1 MATGGGVSQALSAG
15 THRLFFALWPDAQV
29 RADLAQAAQRMRRV
43 VEGRRSRDDSL
54 HLTLAFLGDVDAA
67 CLPHL
72 LAPPRDVFTTA
83 FLLTLNK
90 WGCWSHNGVA
100 WAAPSHT
107 PDSLRELV
115 ENLEVWLRSA
125 GFELEYRGFTP
136 HVTLVRKAQC
146 APLPD
151 AMMPVA
157 WQVSEFAL
165 IHSQRRPG
173 GSRYRA
179 LGVWPLEQ

>member
-1 MATGGGVSQALSAG
+1 MAAGGGISQALRAG
-15 THRLFFALWPDAQV
+15 SHRLFFALWPDAQV
-29 RADLAQAAQRMRRV
+29 RPDLAQAAQRMHRV
-43 VEGRRSRDDSL
+43 VEGRCSREDSL
-54 HLTLAFLGDVDAA
+54 HLTLAFLGDVDGA
-67 CLPHL
+67 CLPRL
-72 LAPPRDVFTTA
+72 LAPPRDVFTSA

-90 WGCWSHNGVA
+90 WGCWSRNGVA

-107 PDSLRELV
+107 PDSLSELV

-125 GFELEYRGFTP
+125 GFELESRAFTP

-151 AMMPVA
+151 AMMPVT
-157 WQVSEFAL
+157 WRVSEFAL
-165 IHSQRRPG
+165 IHSQPQPG